1 MAFENNPT
9 AAENESENNEGN
21 LVFENNPTAVENES
35 ENNEGN
41 LAFENI
47 EDDEINEENSNNDEN
62 DENNEDNDENDEN
75 NIAVEVTTVV
85 ETEGA
90 ADESGAF
97 IAMDTLS
104 GYRFPNGDSIFNQN
118 IGEIDTLSGYE
129 FPDFNI
135 LSNQYIGEI
144 ISHLPLE

>member
-21 LVFENNPTAVENES
+21 L
-35 ENNEGN
+35 
-41 LAFENI
+41 AFENI
-47 EDDEINEENSNNDEN
+47 EDDEINEENFNNDENDETNEENSNNDEN

-135 LSNQYIGEI
+135 ISNQYIGEI